1 MRLLSL
7 RARIFTA
14 LVSVVLV
21 ASLLMAGVTIF
32 QYSEQSNT
40 YHEQRLQRKENQ
52 LKKRLAYL
60 LDDSTYQLIPEN
72 TAQIFAGHVAQTSD
86 VLNINFRV
94 YSLNGTMVPLEE
106 NTSPIATQPLPEE
119 VLRQLA
125 ENPNDHYI
133 DVRSDNGIRTR
144 SSYFYIFDQNE
155 LPLAIIYVP
164 YFDDDSLSYMELQ
177 AYLWR
182 LVQVYIIMLIIAL
195 LLAFFVSS
203 YITQSLDTIIIKLN
217 QTRLSKTNTKIEL
230 TNASKEISAL
240 VDAYN
245 QMVDQ
250 LEESAAELAK
260 SQREVAWREMAKQVA
275 HEIKNPLTPMRLSI
289 QQFEKQHGKGTA
301 TWNAEVRDFSQTL
314 IQQIDTMSAI
324 ASTFSQFATMPMGQ
338 PARIDVVETVARALE
353 LYKETPIW
361 LNTAPPPLYAQ
372 LDSTQLVRV
381 VNNVVSNAIQATKG
395 IENPKIE
402 VAVSADDTWV
412 YFTITDNGEGISE
425 EVQARIFEPMF
436 TTKTSGMGLGLS
448 MVKSIVETY
457 GGNVDFDSKPN
468 ISTCFRLRFPRVH

>member
-1 MRLLSL
+1 MRLPSL

-14 LVSVVLV
+14 LVFLVLV
-21 ASLLMAGVTIF
+21 ASLLIAGVTIF

-52 LKKRLAYL
+52 LKKRIAYL
-60 LDDSTYQLIPEN
+60 LQDSSYEVNLEN
-72 TAQIFAGHVAQTSD
+72 LAQIFAGHIQQTSD

-94 YSLNGTMVPLEE
+94 YSLSGALVSSGQDIEPMPVQTL
-106 NTSPIATQPLPEE
+106 SEE
-119 VLRQLA
+119 VRRQLA
-125 ENPNDHYI
+125 QRPDDRYI
-133 DVRSDNGIRTR
+133 DVRSENGIRTR

-155 LPLAIIYVP
+155 QPLAIIYVP
-164 YFDDDSLSYMELQ
+164 YFDDDSLSSMELK
-177 AYLWR
+177 AFLIR

-195 LLAFFVSS
+195 ILAFFVSS
-203 YITQSLDTIIIKLN
+203 YITQSLDTISIKLN
-217 QTRLSKTNTKIEL
+217 QTRLSKTNAKIEL

-250 LEESAAELAK
+250 LEQSAAELAK

-289 QQFEKQHGKGTA
+289 QHFEQQHGKGSEA
-301 TWNAEVRDFSQTL
+301 WKSELRDFSQTL

-324 ASTFSQFATMPMGQ
+324 ASTFSQFATMPTGQ
-338 PARIDVVETVARALE
+338 SERINVVQTVKRALE
-353 LYKETPIW
+353 LYKDTPI
-361 LNTAPPPLYAQ
+361 LLEASSNELYAQ
-372 LDSTQLVRV
+372 FDSTQLVRV
-381 VNNVVSNAIQATKG
+381 VNNLVSNAIYATK
-395 IENPKIE
+395 ESKDPKIE
-402 VAVSADDTWV
+402 VRVHSENKWVLFAV
-412 YFTITDNGEGISE
+412 TDNGAGISE
-425 EVQARIFEPMF
+425 EVRERIFEPMF

-457 GGNVDFDSKPN
+457 GGKVDFDSKP
-468 ISTCFRLRFPRVH
+468 SQGTCFRLRFPRVS